1 MADDELHSYHKDHW
15 VEIEPDRFAR
25 YDRMFRIDPRFA
37 PRLLAPVAVA
47 QGETVLDFGCG
58 PGYVAVE
65 LARQVGPT
73 GRVHA
78 VDVNAEFI
86 TRAAEV
92 AREAGVAELVT
103 FHHVL
108 DERLPLPD
116 GSIDRIYA
124 KNVLEYVPDLDHTLS
139 ELARVLKPGGT
150 LVASDSDFGFVV
162 VEPLSA
168 AEVAELFDA
177 AAPAFREPNVGRKLR
192 GAYRRA
198 GLDQVRAAFDELGI
212 DALVVIGGNGS
223 LSVAS
228 LLHNDLGLPIVGVP
242 KTIDNDVV
250 GTDITFGF
258 NTAVQIATDAIDRL
272 HTTAESHDRVMVVEV
287 MGRHS
292 GWIATHAGI
301 AGGAI
306 TGMNAAGLSFA
317 VHQHFPAVFDL
328 EGEPVGLAGEQVLRE
343 VLGMTDDELATAIVD
358 GIID

>member
-25 YDRMFRIDPRFA
+25 YDRMFKVDPRFA

-47 QGETVLDFGCG
+47 EGETVLDFGCG

-198 GLDQVRAAFDELGI
+198 GLDQVRVEITVQPDERGNLRGVLENMIGYGTRFGRMSEARAGELRARI
-212 DALVVIGGNGS
+212 DA
-223 LSVAS
+223 
-228 LLHNDLGLPIVGVP
+228 
-242 KTIDNDVV
+242 
-250 GTDITFGF
+250 
-258 NTAVQIATDAIDRL
+258 AI
-272 HTTAESHDRVMVVEV
+272 
-287 MGRHS
+287 
-292 GWIATHAGI
+292 
-301 AGGAI
+301 
-306 TGMNAAGLSFA
+306 AAGEFFMALPQWW
-317 VHQHFPAVFDL
+317 VRGVKP
-328 EGEPVGLAGEQVLRE
+328 
-343 VLGMTDDELATAIVD
+343 
-358 GIID
+358 